1 MHNLEQLHIM
11 ETNMKNTDLT
21 AVSYILS
28 FPYLF
33 MQLCSQK
40 TMLAKEHRH
49 TRIDCKYHEKVHF

>member
-11 ETNMKNTDLT
+11 ETNIKNTDLT

-40 TMLAKEHRH
+40 TMLAKEHR
-49 TRIDCKYHEKVHF
+49 